1 MIRARPEDWPEIE
14 AFLKPRAEYA
24 MFPLNNVRF
33 YGFDGDEPLS
43 PRFWIRRSEN
53 GELTDVLSMTKQG
66 MVMPYLPSG
75 HFVAAAKALSGRAA
89 EGIVG
94 PKDHVRGL
102 KAALGLEDVPVI
114 LDDDDPHFLL
124 NLDRLVIPEGPGKLV
139 PLSEADPETM
149 IGWHIAYSIE
159 AIEMTPERAEEDG
172 RKAYHSY
179 IERGSHRVLIVE
191 GVPVATTGINARLP
205 EIVQV
210 GGVYTPPALR
220 GRGYARRA
228 VALHMAEARGEGA
241 TRATLFAGS
250 DMAARAYEAIG
261 FRRIGD
267 WSIILFK
274 EPVPLDV

>member
-43 PRFWIRRSEN
+43 PRFWIGRSEN
-53 GELTDVLSMTKQG
+53 GELTDVLSMTKKG

-75 HFVAAAKALSGRAA
+75 DFAAAAKVLSGRIA
-89 EGIVG
+89 EGIIG
-94 PKDHVRGL
+94 PCDHARGL
-102 KAALGLEDVPVI
+102 QAALSLENEPVI
-114 LDDDDPHFLL
+114 LADDDPHFV
-124 NLDRLVIPEGPGKLV
+124 LDLDDLEIPEGPGKLV
-139 PLSEADPETM
+139 PLSEADPETL
-149 IGWHIAYSIE
+149 IGWRIAYSIE
-159 AIEMTPERAEEDG
+159 AIEMTPERAEEEG

-220 GRGYARRA
+220 GRGFARRA
-228 VALHMAEARGEGA
+228 VALHMAEARAEGA

-274 EPVPLDV
+274 EPVTLDV